1 MIPGS
6 GRSPGE
12 GNGHPLQYSCLEKS
26 TDRGAWQATVHGVA
40 NSWTRLSNL
49 HTLGLDPGAFRIP
62 RQGMGEKL
70 APNMF
75 RTPVMC
81 QALDT
86 RSLLE
91 LEVNPFRVTLASQL
105 SVLRQVSFLL

>member
-1 MIPGS
+1 
-6 GRSPGE
+6 
-12 GNGHPLQYSCLEKS
+12 
-26 TDRGAWQATVHGVA
+26 
-40 NSWTRLSNL
+40 
-49 HTLGLDPGAFRIP
+49 
-62 RQGMGEKL
+62 MGEKL